1 MSNSR
6 KYFPPYST
14 HLGNIKVELD
24 LTGYAT
30 KKDLDDITHV
40 DTSEFALKTDL
51 TALKTEVKK
60 LDIPKLNTVLEDLAK
75 LSNVVRNDVINEF
88 NPLINE
94 FNPLKTKVYGI
105 YVSKYVLKSQ
115 YDRAI
120 GN

>member
-75 LSNVVRNDVINEF
+75 LSNVVRNDVIKK
-88 NPLINE
+88 IE